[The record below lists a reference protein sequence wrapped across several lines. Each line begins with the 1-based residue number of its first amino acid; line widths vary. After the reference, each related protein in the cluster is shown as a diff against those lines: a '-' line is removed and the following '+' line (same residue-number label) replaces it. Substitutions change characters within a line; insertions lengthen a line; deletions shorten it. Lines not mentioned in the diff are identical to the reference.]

1 MNKIKQI
8 REGLSLTQ
16 EELASRARVNRCYIS
31 ELENGRRN
39 PTLKTLKKLA
49 KALNCNVGDLV

>member
-1 MNKIKQI
+1 MYKIKQM
-8 REGLSLTQ
+8 REELGLTQ
-16 EELASRARVNRCYIS
+16 EDLANRARVNRCYIS

-49 KALNCNVGDLV
+49 KALNCKVGDLV